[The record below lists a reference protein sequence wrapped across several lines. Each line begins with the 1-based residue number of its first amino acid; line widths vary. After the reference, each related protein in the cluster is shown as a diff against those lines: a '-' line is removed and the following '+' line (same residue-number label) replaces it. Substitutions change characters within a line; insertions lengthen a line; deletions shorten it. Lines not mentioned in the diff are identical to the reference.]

1 VRLTKSLLVL
11 IVAIYSAFSSA
22 MVVPNASELSAK
34 GYVLMDFHS
43 GEVIAS
49 NNENAQLAPASLT
62 KLMTAYVVGQEI
74 ESKRLSWET
83 NIEISRKAWS
93 ANFPESSKM
102 FIKPGDKVTVKEL
115 MLGLIVQSG
124 NDAAVAL
131 AEHIA
136 GSEGA
141 FVSLMNGWAQS
152 LGMSRTNFINAHGLD
167 GQNILTTPNDMA
179 VLLRAII
186 RDVPDVYSLYKER
199 SFTWAGIQQYN
210 RNKLLWDK
218 GLNVDG
224 GKTGYT
230 ENAGY
235 SLASSAEQGRMRLI
249 AVVMG
254 ASSPQARVNESR
266 QLLNY
271 GFRFYETVQ
280 VARAGEEILSTR
292 VWQGEQ
298 DEVPVILG
306 KNIYLTLPRS
316 QVSKLTQEVELNEAL
331 KAPLAHGAVIGKVI
345 WSIDGQEIKTED
357 AQNGREVAKG
367 SLFKRLKDALA
378 LWLKGLFVD
387 VQRMFGGAV

>member
-1 VRLTKSLLVL
+1 MRLTKSLLVL
-11 IVAIYSAFSSA
+11 IIAIYSTFSSA
-22 MVVPNASELSAK
+22 MVVLNAPELSAK

-62 KLMTAYVVGQEI
+62 KLMTAYVVGREI
-74 ESKRLSWET
+74 ESKRLFWET
-83 NIEISRKAWS
+83 NVKISRKAWS

-179 VLLRAII
+179 LLLRAII
-186 RDVPDVYSLYKER
+186 RDVPVVYSLYNER

-218 GLNVDG
+218 SLNVDG

-280 VARAGEEILSTR
+280 VARTGEEILSTK

-306 KNIYLTLPRS
+306 KNIYLTLPRN
-316 QVSKLTQEVELNEAL
+316 QVSKLTQEVELNEAI
-331 KAPLAHGAVIGKVI
+331 KAPLASGTVIGKVI

-357 AQNGREVAKG
+357 VQNGEEVAKG
-367 SLFKRLKDALA
+367 SLFKRLKDAFV
-378 LWLKGLFVD
+378 LWLSGLFVD
-387 VQRMFGGAV
+387 VQRMFGGAA